1 MQPRVGIKFD
11 AGFFILMRLKRNQ
24 ARSVQGELLAELSSM
39 RVMGKK
45 VLLFF
50 MICFCALSAL
60 AKDMRIISLAPATTE
75 ILFALGLDKE
85 IVAVSSFCDYP
96 PQALNKEKA
105 GTFSDPDIEK
115 ILSLKPDLIFCT
127 GLKQAAM
134 VTKLRQLGLRVCIS
148 DPADFNELF
157 ASIKEIA
164 ALTGKNHEG
173 EKIIT
178 NMSDTI
184 DWVKE
189 QVKRDEHGK
198 PLRVYVEIW
207 HGPLVTTGRN
217 TFISKIL
224 QIAGAVNIA
233 DNCAKSYFDI
243 TAEEV
248 LVSDPQ
254 VIIAAYMANGDARAQ
269 LMRRPGWSNVS
280 AVRDSR
286 VYNDIDSNIFLRP
299 GPRLA
304 LGLKEI
310 YKRLY
315 AEK

>member
-1 MQPRVGIKFD
+1 
-11 AGFFILMRLKRNQ
+11 
-24 ARSVQGELLAELSSM
+24 
-39 RVMGKK
+39 MGKK

-50 MICFCALSAL
+50 IIWFCALSVQ
-60 AKDMRIISLAPATTE
+60 AKDMRIISLAPSTTE

-85 IVAVSSFCDYP
+85 IVAVSRSCNYP
-96 PQALNKEKA
+96 PQALNKEKV

-127 GLKQAAM
+127 GLKQA
-134 VTKLRQLGLRVCIS
+134 VVVIKLRQLGLKVCVS

-157 ASIKEIA
+157 QSIKEIA
-164 ALTGKNHEG
+164 GLTGKNVQG
-173 EKIIT
+173 DKIIDE
-178 NMSDTI
+178 MRSAI
-184 DWVKE
+184 EEIRGKVK
-189 QVKRDEHGK
+189 QSAHIK

-207 HGPLVTTGRN
+207 HGPLVTAGKN
-217 TFISKIL
+217 SFISEIL

-248 LVSDPQ
+248 IASDPQ
-254 VIIAAYMANGDARAQ
+254 VIIVAYMDNRDAKAE
-269 LMRRPGWSNVS
+269 LARRPGWKNIT
-280 AVRDSR
+280 AVKNGC
-286 VYNDIDSNIFLRP
+286 VYNDINSDIFLRP
-299 GPRLA
+299 SPRLA
-304 LGLKEI
+304 HGLKEI